1 MFEGSAIVW
10 IALVYVSALFAIAWA
25 GDRYVKDGIH
35 GPGRPLIY
43 ALSIA
48 IYCTTWTVMGSIG
61 TAASSGWGFLPVYIG
76 PILMFVFGWPLIA
89 RIVDIAKSQ
98 NITSIADFMAAR
110 YGKSPAVAAVVTGV
124 ALVGAIPYI
133 ALQIKAIMISVEALT
148 VDPSASQLPTELV
161 SVFGQNTTAFLF
173 AVGLAAF
180 AVLFGT
186 RHIDATEHQFG
197 LMLAISAESVVKLT
211 AFLAVGIYVV
221 VVMFGGPVSFWQA
234 VQANPQVQAVFEQP
248 PEGMYLI
255 TVTFLA
261 SVCVLLLPRQFHV
274 TVVENRSQNEIKR
287 AAWLFP
293 SYLVL
298 INLFVVPIAA
308 AGLILLPDAAN
319 PDLFILLVPMAGGS
333 ETMAAAAFIGALS
346 AATAMVVV
354 EAVAIAILI
363 SNGVIVPTMLRN
375 RMLVQ
380 TDSGEIGA
388 LLLMI
393 RRAAIVGVVGLAF
406 MFERMLGDVAGLS
419 AIGLVAFA
427 AVAQIA
433 PAFFMGLFWRRG
445 TARGAIAG
453 IVAGGAVWAYT
464 LLLPWVVKAGFLPQD
479 IVLSGPF
486 GLGFLKPQA
495 LFYVAFDPLTH
506 GVFWSMLA
514 NIATFV
520 LVSRRG
526 LPDPLERMQ
535 SDIFTGER
543 RPGPV
548 QDAGFK
554 VWRAATSVG
563 DLKLT
568 VSRYLGAERT
578 ERSFQEF
585 STGRGE
591 MIPDHA
597 QADVA
602 TLRFAERLLSSAI
615 GAASARLVLSLLL
628 RRDDF
633 GNKSTL
639 KLLDDASEAL
649 QHNRDL
655 LQSAIDQVR
664 HGLVVFDTEMR
675 LICWNRR
682 FREILDLPPEFGRVG
697 VPLDRIVR
705 EMAKRRDFGEG
716 DIEEI
721 VADRVMRLAV
731 TRETFQE
738 KLAVSGRFLEIRTAA
753 MPQGGIVTTFAD
765 ITQRVSV
772 ANALAEINVTLERR
786 VEERTAELLS
796 LNAALAVAKTRA
808 DTANQDKTRFVAAAT
823 HDILQPLNAARLYS
837 TSLIEREV
845 DSEIGDIAT
854 KIDVSLRAVEEI
866 FGAIMEISRID
877 AGRTEPTF
885 EAVPLQELFDNIAV
899 EFEPAARER
908 GLQLRVLPTS
918 LWIRSDRRMMR
929 RLIQNLVSNAIKYT
943 DTGRV
948 VVGAKR
954 SGDIVRILVADSGPG
969 IADEHKQLIFKEFQR
984 IDGRTG
990 NARGLGLGL
999 SIVERLSHLLNV
1011 DVQLASR
1018 LGSGA
1023 FFAVSAPATAPVTQA
1038 AVDRIQP
1045 QTATF
1050 GALVICIDNEPA
1062 ILEGMKTLLTN
1073 WGCDVVAASDEASAL
1088 RQLAE
1093 FDTLPSVIFADYH
1106 LDDDTGDEVI
1116 KKLRVHYNAD
1126 IPGVIITAD
1135 HSDEREVAIREQGLA
1150 LLRKPVKAAAMR
1162 ALLNQYA
1169 RQRQAAE

>member
-1 MFEGSAIVW
+1 MFEGSAIFL

-25 GDRYVKDGIH
+25 GDRYVKDGID

-48 IYCTTWTVMGSIG
+48 IYCTTWTVMGSVG
-61 TAASSGWGFLPVYIG
+61 TAATTGWGFIPVYLG
-76 PILMFVFGWPLIA
+76 PILMFVFGWPLIT
-89 RIVDIAKSQ
+89 RIVRIAKSQ
-98 NITSIADFMAAR
+98 NITSIADFMASR
-110 YGKSPAVAAVVTGV
+110 YGKSPTVAAVVAGIAV
-124 ALVGAIPYI
+124 VGAVPYI
-133 ALQIKAIMISVEALT
+133 ALQLKAIMISVDALMA
-148 VDPSASQLPTELV
+148 DPTASQFPPQL
-161 SVFGQNTTAFLF
+161 FGMLGSHTTAFIF
-173 AVGLAAF
+173 AVGLSLF

-211 AFLAVGIYVV
+211 AFLIVGIYVV
-221 VVMFGGPVSFWQA
+221 VVMFGGPVTFWET
-234 VQANPQVQAVFEQP
+234 VKANPQVEAVFSQP
-248 PEGMYLI
+248 PDGMYLV

-261 SVCVLLLPRQFHV
+261 SCCILLLPRQFHV
-274 TVVENRSQNEIKR
+274 TVVENRSQSEIKR

-293 SYLVL
+293 TYLVL

-308 AGLILLPDAAN
+308 AGLLLLPDAAN
-319 PDLFILLVPMAGGS
+319 PDLFVILVPMAGGS
-333 ETMAAAAFIGALS
+333 EIVAATAFIGALS

-354 EAVAIAILI
+354 EAIAVAILI
-363 SNGVIVPTMLRN
+363 CNGVIVPALLRN
-375 RMLVQ
+375 RMLTQ
-380 TDSGEIGA
+380 ADSGEIGS

-393 RRAAIVGVVGLAF
+393 RRAAIVGVILLAF
-406 MFERMLGDVAGLS
+406 LFERALGDVAGLS

-433 PAFFMGLFWRRG
+433 PAFFLGLFWRNG
-445 TARGAIAG
+445 TARGVVAG
-453 IVAGGAVWAYT
+453 IAAGSAVWAYT

-479 IVLSGPF
+479 LLSDGPF

-506 GVFWSMLA
+506 GVFWSILVNTA
-514 NIATFV
+514 AFV
-520 LVSRRG
+520 LVSRRAA
-526 LPDPLERMQ
+526 PDPLERMQ
-535 SDIFTGER
+535 SEIFASERVPAPTGE
-543 RPGPV
+543 
-548 QDAGFK
+548 AAFK
-554 VWRAATSVG
+554 VWRSAATVG
-563 DLKLT
+563 DLRMT
-568 VSRYLGAERT
+568 VARYLGAERAD
-578 ERSFQEF
+578 RSFREYY
-585 STGRGE
+585 TARGE
-591 MIPDHA
+591 AVPDHV
-597 QADVA
+597 QADVP
-602 TLRFAERLLSSAI
+602 TLRFAERLLASAI
-615 GAASARLVLSLLL
+615 GAASSRLVLSLLL

-633 GNKSTL
+633 GNRSTL

-697 VPLDRIVR
+697 VPLDRIIR
-705 EMAKRRDFGEG
+705 EMAKRGDFGEG

-738 KLAVSGRFLEIRTAA
+738 KLAASGRFLEIRTAA

-823 HDILQPLNAARLYS
+823 HDILQPLNAARLYAI
-837 TSLIEREV
+837 SLVER
-845 DSEIGDIAT
+845 DIDPELA
-854 KIDVSLRAVEEI
+854 KIASNIDVSLRAVEEI

-877 AGRTEPTF
+877 AGRTEPTM
-885 EAVPLQELFDNIAV
+885 EPVPLQELFDNIKI

-908 GLQLRVLPTS
+908 GLRLTVQPTS
-918 LWIRSDRRMMR
+918 KWVRSDRRMLR
-929 RLIQNLVSNAIKYT
+929 RLVQNLVSNAIKYT
-943 DTGRV
+943 DAGRV
-948 VVGAKR
+948 VVGAKQ
-954 SGDIVRILVADSGPG
+954 SGDAVRIIVADTGPG

-999 SIVERLSHLLNV
+999 SIVERLSHLLNA
-1011 DVQLASR
+1011 DVR
-1018 LGSGA
+1018 LVSKLGAGSM
-1023 FFAVSAPATAPVTQA
+1023 FWVSAPQAEPVANSVIERAQPKT
-1038 AVDRIQP
+1038 AVD
-1045 QTATF
+1045 
-1050 GALVICIDNEPA
+1050 GALVVCVDNEPA

-1073 WGCDVVAASDEASAL
+1073 WGCEVVAASDESGAL
-1088 RQLAE
+1088 RQLA
-1093 FDTLPSVIFADYH
+1093 DVDGVPSVIFADYH
-1106 LDDDTGDEVI
+1106 LDDDTGDNVI
-1116 KKLRVHYNAD
+1116 ANLRAHYGAE

-1135 HSDEREVAIREQGLA
+1135 HSDERETSVRAQGLA